1 MLIEEVTS
9 VDGLVELAPDWDR
22 LYRRATAATPFQS
35 PGWLIPLSQSFQN
48 GDLRVL
54 AIYSGGRLAAVLPLV
69 LQDSKLSFLGA
80 SISDYQDLLRDEE
93 PSPEFLSLLQPYLSA
108 HGCILEGLRADSA
121 LRPIAGKWLT
131 ANTSPVI
138 SLPGTIAKY
147 EQSLSKHFRKNLDH
161 AWANLQKLGNVVI
174 RLCDSNDGGS
184 VLQRLFE
191 LHRQRWAER
200 HSQGVLSSPEIR
212 KFHRD
217 VLNGLMA
224 DGHLRLYSLQVNDEV
239 VAVLYLLWDARAAYY
254 YIGGFSPTYGQFSPS
269 SLIIRHVIHE
279 CIRSNL
285 REFHFLRG
293 AEAYKY
299 RWLAEDRPLY
309 RLVIRADCLV
319 A

>member
-9 VDGLVELAPDWDR
+9 IDDLVELAPEWDR
-22 LYRRATAATPFQS
+22 LYRRASTATPFQS
-35 PGWLIPLSQSFQN
+35 PGWLIPLSRSFQN

-80 SISDYQDLLRDEE
+80 SITDYQDVLLDQE
-93 PSPEFLSLLQPYLSA
+93 PSLEFLSLLKEYLSA
-108 HGCILEGLRADSA
+108 HGCVLDGLRGDSA
-121 LRPIAGKWLT
+121 LRPIAGKWLPV
-131 ANTSPVI
+131 NTSPVI
-138 SLPGTIAKY
+138 SLPRTTAKY

-161 AWANLQKLGNVVI
+161 AWANLQKMGNVVV
-174 RLCDSNDGGS
+174 RLSGSNDGGS
-184 VLQRLFE
+184 LLQRLFE

-200 HSQGVLSSPEIR
+200 YSQGVLSSPDIR

-217 VLNGLMA
+217 VLNGLMV
-224 DGHLRLYSLQVNDEV
+224 DGHLRLYSLQVNEEV
-239 VAVLYLLWDARAAYY
+239 VAVLYLLWDAQAAYY
-254 YIGGFSPTYGQFSPS
+254 YIGGFSPNYAQFSPS

-279 CIRSNL
+279 CIRGNM

-309 RLVIRADCLV
+309 RLVIRAGCL
-319 A
+319 AA